1 MFDRFLKIIISG
13 TRLIVIPT
21 LFLFPFII
29 WSEIRNLLID
39 VDYIGQLISSGEEDK
54 FVGLYLIF
62 LYLLTF
68 LGVWLPFITQ
78 NKKILNFTTYLPS
91 LLPALG
97 LVGTFLGIFKGL
109 GEFDP
114 GNIDLSLPI
123 LLDGLKLAFSTSIIG
138 MVGSAIVKLISFVQP
153 EIVQEETISE
163 EDFYN
168 QFKIQNE
175 NLLKIE
181 KGIRDMEI
189 KLAEFTSSLGE
200 STVEQLIKAIES
212 VIRDFNTKIEEQFGE
227 NFKKFNSGL
236 EKLLEWQSTYLNE
249 LDKTKKAIDVANN
262 LIETHEKTVE
272 SIHIKLAEIPN
283 MLNPVSEV
291 IETINKERK
300 QTEQSFDVLSKLR
313 EDAENA
319 IPSLQA
325 SLKQLTATLS
335 NDISDVSNKLQKL
348 DQEMSNELEK
358 AIQVMGAHLGSLSE
372 QLVKDYQ
379 PLVTNLRNLI
389 ELANRN
395 KTNR

>member
-1 MFDRFLKIIISG
+1 MLNKFLNYIVIIIKF
-13 TRLIVIPT
+13 TLIPFI
-21 LFLFPFII
+21 FFIPFII
-29 WSEIRNLLID
+29 WGEIRNLLID
-39 VDYIGQLISSGEEDK
+39 VDYVGQLIVSGEEDK
-54 FVGLYLIF
+54 FVGVYLIF

-68 LGVWLPFITQ
+68 FGVWLPFITQ
-78 NKKILNFTTYLPS
+78 NKKILNFTSYVPS

-123 LLDGLKLAFSTSIIG
+123 LLDGLKLAFSTSIVG
-138 MVGSAIVKLISFVQP
+138 MVGSAVVKLISFTQP
-153 EIVQEETISE
+153 EIVQEDTISE
-163 EDFYN
+163 QDFYN

-236 EKLLEWQSTYLNE
+236 EKLLEWQSTYLTE
-249 LDKTKKAIDVANN
+249 LDNTKKAIDVANN

-272 SIHIKLAEIPN
+272 SIHIKLDEIPN
-283 MLNPVSEV
+283 MLNPVSEI

-300 QTEQSFDVLSKLR
+300 QTEQSLDVLSKLR

-335 NDISDVSNKLQKL
+335 ADISDVSNKLQKL

-389 ELANRN
+389 EIANRN

>member
-1 MFDRFLKIIISG
+1 MLDKFLEIINRIVQF
-13 TRLIVIPT
+13 IVIPF

-29 WSEIRNLLID
+29 WTEIRNLLID
-39 VDYIGQLISSGEEDK
+39 VDYIGQLIASGEEDK
-54 FVGLYLIF
+54 FVAVYLIF
-62 LYLLTF
+62 LYFLTF
-68 LGVWLPFITQ
+68 LGIWLPFVTQ

-153 EIVQEETISE
+153 EIVQEDTISE

-189 KLAEFTSSLGE
+189 KLTEFTSSLGE

-227 NFKKFNSGL
+227 NFKRFNSGL

-262 LIETHEKTVE
+262 LIQQHEKIVE
-272 SIHIKLAEIPN
+272 SIHTRLAEIPN

-300 QTEQSFDVLSKLR
+300 QTEQSLDVLSKLR

-335 NDISDVSNKLQKL
+335 NDISDVSDKLQKL

>member
-1 MFDRFLKIIISG
+1 MLDRFLEIINKTVG
-13 TRLIVIPT
+13 FIVIPF

-29 WSEIRNLLID
+29 WTEIRNLLID

-54 FVGLYLIF
+54 FVGVYLIF
-62 LYLLTF
+62 LYFLTF
-68 LGVWLPFITQ
+68 LGVWLPFVTQ

-153 EIVQEETISE
+153 EIVQEDTISE

-189 KLAEFTSSLGE
+189 KLTEFTSSLGE

-227 NFKKFNSGL
+227 NFKRFNSGL

-262 LIETHEKTVE
+262 LIQQHEKIVE
-272 SIHIKLAEIPN
+272 SIHTRLAEIPN

-300 QTEQSFDVLSKLR
+300 QTEHSLDVLSKLR

-335 NDISDVSNKLQKL
+335 NDISDVSDKLQKL

>member
-1 MFDRFLKIIISG
+1 MLDRFLEIINKTVG
-13 TRLIVIPT
+13 FIVIPF

-29 WSEIRNLLID
+29 WTEIRNLLID

-54 FVGLYLIF
+54 FVGVYLIF
-62 LYLLTF
+62 LYFLTF
-68 LGVWLPFITQ
+68 LGVWLPFVTQ

-153 EIVQEETISE
+153 EIVQEDTISE

-189 KLAEFTSSLGE
+189 KLTEFTSSLGE

-227 NFKKFNSGL
+227 NFKRFNSGL

-262 LIETHEKTVE
+262 LIQQHEKIVE
-272 SIHIKLAEIPN
+272 SIHTRLAEIPN

-300 QTEQSFDVLSKLR
+300 QTEQSLDVLSKLR

-335 NDISDVSNKLQKL
+335 NDISDVSDKLQKL

-379 PLVTNLRNLI
+379 PLVANLRNLI

>member
-1 MFDRFLKIIISG
+1 MLDRFLEIINKTVG
-13 TRLIVIPT
+13 FIVIPF

-29 WSEIRNLLID
+29 WTEIRNLLID
-39 VDYIGQLISSGEEDK
+39 VDYIGQLIASGEEDK
-54 FVGLYLIF
+54 FVAVYLIF
-62 LYLLTF
+62 LYFLTF
-68 LGVWLPFITQ
+68 LGVWLPFVTQ

-153 EIVQEETISE
+153 EIVQEDTISE

-189 KLAEFTSSLGE
+189 KLTEFTSSLGE

-227 NFKKFNSGL
+227 NFKRFNSGL

-262 LIETHEKTVE
+262 LIQQHEKIVE
-272 SIHIKLAEIPN
+272 SIHTRLAEIPN

-300 QTEQSFDVLSKLR
+300 QTEQSLDVLSKLR

-335 NDISDVSNKLQKL
+335 NDISDVSDKLQKL

>member
-1 MFDRFLKIIISG
+1 MLNKFLNYIVIIIKF
-13 TRLIVIPT
+13 TLIPFI
-21 LFLFPFII
+21 FFIPFII
-29 WSEIRNLLID
+29 WGEIRNLLID
-39 VDYIGQLISSGEEDK
+39 VDYVGQLIVSGEEDK
-54 FVGLYLIF
+54 FVGVYLIF

-68 LGVWLPFITQ
+68 FGVWLPFITQ
-78 NKKILNFTTYLPS
+78 NKKILNFTSYVPS

-123 LLDGLKLAFSTSIIG
+123 LLDGLKLAFSTSIVG
-138 MVGSAIVKLISFVQP
+138 MVGSAVVKLISFTQP
-153 EIVQEETISE
+153 EIVQEDTISE
-163 EDFYN
+163 QDFYN

-236 EKLLEWQSTYLNE
+236 EKLLEWQSTYLTE
-249 LDKTKKAIDVANN
+249 LDNTKKAIDVANN

-283 MLNPVSEV
+283 MLNPVSEI

-300 QTEQSFDVLSKLR
+300 QTEQSLDILSKLR

-335 NDISDVSNKLQKL
+335 ADISDVSNKLQKL

-389 ELANRN
+389 EIANRN

>member
-1 MFDRFLKIIISG
+1 MFDKLLKNIIK
-13 TRLIVIPT
+13 LIVIPFI
-21 LFLFPFII
+21 FLFPFII
-29 WSEIRNLLID
+29 WSETRNLLID
-39 VDYIGQLISSGEEDK
+39 IDYLGQLITSGEEDK
-54 FVGLYLIF
+54 FVGVYLIF

-68 LGVWLPFITQ
+68 LGAWLPFITQ
-78 NKKILNFTTYLPS
+78 NKKILNFTSYIPS

-123 LLDGLKLAFSTSIIG
+123 LLDGLKLAFSTSIVG
-138 MVGSAIVKLISFVQP
+138 MVGSAIVKLISFTQP
-153 EIVQEETISE
+153 EIVNEDTISE

-189 KLAEFTSSLGE
+189 KLTEFTSSLGE

-212 VIRDFNTKIEEQFGE
+212 VIKDFNTKIEEQFGE

-236 EKLLEWQSTYLNE
+236 ESLLEWQSTYLTE
-249 LDKTKKAIDVANN
+249 LDKTKKAIDVSNG
-262 LIETHEKTVE
+262 LIQQHEKTVE
-272 SIHIKLAEIPN
+272 IIHNRLNEIPS

-300 QTEQSFDVLSKLR
+300 QTEETLDILSKLR

-319 IPSLQA
+319 IPTLQVSLR
-325 SLKQLTATLS
+325 QLTDTLS

-389 ELANRN
+389 ELANKN
-395 KTNR
+395 KINK

>member
-1 MFDRFLKIIISG
+1 MLNKFLNYIIS
-13 TRLIVIPT
+13 IIKFIFIP
-21 LFLFPFII
+21 FLFFIPFIV
-29 WSEIRNLLID
+29 WGEIRNLLID
-39 VDYIGQLISSGEEDK
+39 VDYVGQLIVSGEEDK
-54 FVGLYLIF
+54 FVGVYLIF

-78 NKKILNFTTYLPS
+78 NKKILNFTSYLPS

-123 LLDGLKLAFSTSIIG
+123 LLDGLKLAFSTSIVG
-138 MVGSAIVKLISFVQP
+138 MVGSAIVKLISFTQP
-153 EIVQEETISE
+153 EIVQEDTISE
-163 EDFYN
+163 QDFYN
-168 QFKIQNE
+168 QFKTQNE

-236 EKLLEWQSTYLNE
+236 EKLLEWQSTYLTE
-249 LDKTKKAIDVANN
+249 LNNTKKAIDVANN

-283 MLNPVSEV
+283 KLNPVGEV

-300 QTEQSFDVLSKLR
+300 QTEQSLDVLSKLR

>member
-1 MFDRFLKIIISG
+1 MLNKFLNYIVIIIKF
-13 TRLIVIPT
+13 TLIPFI
-21 LFLFPFII
+21 FFIPFII
-29 WSEIRNLLID
+29 WGEIRNLLID
-39 VDYIGQLISSGEEDK
+39 VDYVGQLIVSGEEDK
-54 FVGLYLIF
+54 FVGVYLIF

-68 LGVWLPFITQ
+68 FGVWLPFITQ
-78 NKKILNFTTYLPS
+78 NKKILNFTSYVPS

-123 LLDGLKLAFSTSIIG
+123 LLDGLKLAFSTSIVG
-138 MVGSAIVKLISFVQP
+138 MVGSAVVKLISFTQP
-153 EIVQEETISE
+153 EIVQEDTISE
-163 EDFYN
+163 QDFYN

-236 EKLLEWQSTYLNE
+236 EKLLEWQSTYLTE
-249 LDKTKKAIDVANN
+249 LDRTKKAIDVANN

-283 MLNPVSEV
+283 MLNPVSEI

-300 QTEQSFDVLSKLR
+300 QTEQSLDILSKLR

-335 NDISDVSNKLQKL
+335 ADISDVSNKLQKL

-389 ELANRN
+389 EIANRN

>member
-1 MFDRFLKIIISG
+1 MFDRFFKIIIDG
-13 TRLIVIPT
+13 ITLIVIPI
-21 LFLFPFII
+21 LFLFPFMI

-39 VDYIGQLISSGEEDK
+39 VDYIGQLIDSGEEDK
-54 FVGLYLIF
+54 FVGIYLIF

-68 LGVWLPFITQ
+68 LGIWLPFITQ

-153 EIVQEETISE
+153 EIVQEDTISE
-163 EDFYN
+163 EDFYK

-189 KLAEFTSSLGE
+189 RLTEFTSSLGE

-227 NFKKFNSGL
+227 NFKRFNSGL
-236 EKLLEWQSTYLNE
+236 EKLLEWQSTYLTE
-249 LDKTKKAIDVANN
+249 LDKTKKAIDIANN
-262 LIETHEKTVE
+262 LIQQQEKTVE
-272 SIHIKLAEIPN
+272 NIHTRLTEIPN
-283 MLNPVSEV
+283 MLNPLSEV
-291 IETINKERK
+291 IDTINKERK
-300 QTEQSFDVLSKLR
+300 QTEQSLDVLSKLR
-313 EDAENA
+313 VDAENA
-319 IPSLQA
+319 IPTLQA
-325 SLKQLTATLS
+325 SLKQLTTTLS
-335 NDISDVSNKLQKL
+335 NDISDVSNKLKKL

>member
-1 MFDRFLKIIISG
+1 MINKFLNYILIIIKF
-13 TRLIVIPT
+13 IFIP
-21 LFLFPFII
+21 FLFFIPFII

-39 VDYIGQLISSGEEDK
+39 VDYVGQLIVSGEEDK
-54 FVGLYLIF
+54 FVGVYLIF

-78 NKKILNFTTYLPS
+78 NKKILNFTSYLPS

-123 LLDGLKLAFSTSIIG
+123 LLDGLKLAFSTSIVG
-138 MVGSAIVKLISFVQP
+138 MVGSAIVKLISFTQP
-153 EIVQEETISE
+153 EIVQEDTISE
-163 EDFYN
+163 QDFYN
-168 QFKIQNE
+168 QFKTQNE

-236 EKLLEWQSTYLNE
+236 EKLLEWQSTYLTE
-249 LDKTKKAIDVANN
+249 LDNTKKAIDVANN
-262 LIETHEKTVE
+262 LIETHEETVK

-300 QTEQSFDVLSKLR
+300 QTEQSLDVLSKLR

-335 NDISDVSNKLQKL
+335 TDISDVSSKLQKL

-389 ELANRN
+389 EIANKN
-395 KTNR
+395 KINR

>member
-1 MFDRFLKIIISG
+1 MLDRFLEIINKTVG
-13 TRLIVIPT
+13 FIVIPF

-29 WSEIRNLLID
+29 WTEIRNLLID

-54 FVGLYLIF
+54 FVGVYLIF
-62 LYLLTF
+62 LYFLTF
-68 LGVWLPFITQ
+68 LGVWLPFVTQ

-153 EIVQEETISE
+153 EIVQEDTISE

-189 KLAEFTSSLGE
+189 KLTEFTSSLGE

-227 NFKKFNSGL
+227 NFKRFNSGL

-262 LIETHEKTVE
+262 LIQQHEKIVE
-272 SIHIKLAEIPN
+272 SIHTRLAEIPN

-300 QTEQSFDVLSKLR
+300 QTEQSLDVLSKLR

-335 NDISDVSNKLQKL
+335 NDISDVSDKLQKL

>member
-1 MFDRFLKIIISG
+1 MFDRFFKIIIDG
-13 TRLIVIPT
+13 ITLIVIPI
-21 LFLFPFII
+21 LFLFPFMI

-39 VDYIGQLISSGEEDK
+39 VDYIGQLIDSGEEDK
-54 FVGLYLIF
+54 FVGIYLIF

-68 LGVWLPFITQ
+68 LGIWLPFITQ

-153 EIVQEETISE
+153 EIVQEDTISE
-163 EDFYN
+163 EDFYK

-189 KLAEFTSSLGE
+189 RLTEFTSSLGE

-227 NFKKFNSGL
+227 NFKRFNSGL
-236 EKLLEWQSTYLNE
+236 EKLLEWQSTYLTE
-249 LDKTKKAIDVANN
+249 LDKTKKAIDIANN
-262 LIETHEKTVE
+262 LIQQQEKTVE
-272 SIHIKLAEIPN
+272 NIHTRLTEIPN
-283 MLNPVSEV
+283 MLNPLSEV
-291 IETINKERK
+291 IDTINKERK
-300 QTEQSFDVLSKLR
+300 QTEQSLDVLSKLR
-313 EDAENA
+313 VDAENA
-319 IPSLQA
+319 IPTLQA
-325 SLKQLTATLS
+325 SLKQLTTTLS

>member
-1 MFDRFLKIIISG
+1 MINKFLNYILIIIKF
-13 TRLIVIPT
+13 IFIP
-21 LFLFPFII
+21 FLFFIPFII

-39 VDYIGQLISSGEEDK
+39 VDYVGQLIVSGEEDK
-54 FVGLYLIF
+54 FVGVYLIF
-62 LYLLTF
+62 LYFLTY

-78 NKKILNFTTYLPS
+78 NKKILNFTSYLPS

-123 LLDGLKLAFSTSIIG
+123 LLDGLKLAFSTSIVG
-138 MVGSAIVKLISFVQP
+138 MVGSAIVKLISFTQP
-153 EIVQEETISE
+153 EIVQEDTISE
-163 EDFYN
+163 QDFYN
-168 QFKIQNE
+168 QFKTQNE

-236 EKLLEWQSTYLNE
+236 EKLLEWQSTYLTE
-249 LDKTKKAIDVANN
+249 LDNTKKAIDVANN
-262 LIETHEKTVE
+262 LIETHEETVE

-300 QTEQSFDVLSKLR
+300 QTEQSLDVLSKLR

-335 NDISDVSNKLQKL
+335 TDISDVSSKLQKL

-389 ELANRN
+389 EIANKN
-395 KTNR
+395 KINR

>member
-1 MFDRFLKIIISG
+1 MINKFLNYILIIIKF
-13 TRLIVIPT
+13 IFIP
-21 LFLFPFII
+21 FLFFIPFII

-39 VDYIGQLISSGEEDK
+39 VDYVGQLIVSGEEDK
-54 FVGLYLIF
+54 FVGVYLIF
-62 LYLLTF
+62 LYFLTY

-78 NKKILNFTTYLPS
+78 NKKILNFTSYLPS

-123 LLDGLKLAFSTSIIG
+123 LLDGLKLAFSTSIVG
-138 MVGSAIVKLISFVQP
+138 MVGSAIVKLISFTQP
-153 EIVQEETISE
+153 EIVQEDTISE
-163 EDFYN
+163 QDFYN
-168 QFKIQNE
+168 QFKTQNE

-236 EKLLEWQSTYLNE
+236 EKLLEWQSTYLTE
-249 LDKTKKAIDVANN
+249 LDNTKKAIDVANN
-262 LIETHEKTVE
+262 LIETHEETVK

-300 QTEQSFDVLSKLR
+300 QTEQSLDVLSKLR
-313 EDAENA
+313 EDVENA

-335 NDISDVSNKLQKL
+335 TDISDVSSKLQKL

-389 ELANRN
+389 EIANKN
-395 KTNR
+395 KINR

>member
-39 VDYIGQLISSGEEDK
+39 VDYIGQLIASGEEDE

-138 MVGSAIVKLISFVQP
+138 MVGSAS
-153 EIVQEETISE
+153 
-163 EDFYN
+163 
-168 QFKIQNE
+168 
-175 NLLKIE
+175 
-181 KGIRDMEI
+181 
-189 KLAEFTSSLGE
+189 
-200 STVEQLIKAIES
+200 
-212 VIRDFNTKIEEQFGE
+212 
-227 NFKKFNSGL
+227 
-236 EKLLEWQSTYLNE
+236 
-249 LDKTKKAIDVANN
+249 
-262 LIETHEKTVE
+262 
-272 SIHIKLAEIPN
+272 
-283 MLNPVSEV
+283 
-291 IETINKERK
+291 
-300 QTEQSFDVLSKLR
+300 
-313 EDAENA
+313 
-319 IPSLQA
+319 
-325 SLKQLTATLS
+325 
-335 NDISDVSNKLQKL
+335 
-348 DQEMSNELEK
+348 
-358 AIQVMGAHLGSLSE
+358 
-372 QLVKDYQ
+372 
-379 PLVTNLRNLI
+379 
-389 ELANRN
+389 
-395 KTNR
+395 KTN

>member
-1 MFDRFLKIIISG
+1 MINKFLNYILIIIKF
-13 TRLIVIPT
+13 IFIP
-21 LFLFPFII
+21 FLFFIPFII

-39 VDYIGQLISSGEEDK
+39 VDYVGQLIVSGEEDK
-54 FVGLYLIF
+54 FVGVYLIF
-62 LYLLTF
+62 LYFLTY

-78 NKKILNFTTYLPS
+78 NKKILNFTSYLPS

-123 LLDGLKLAFSTSIIG
+123 LLDGLKLAFSTSIVG
-138 MVGSAIVKLISFVQP
+138 MVGSAIVKLISFTQP
-153 EIVQEETISE
+153 EIVQEDTISE
-163 EDFYN
+163 QDFYN
-168 QFKIQNE
+168 QFKTQNE

-236 EKLLEWQSTYLNE
+236 EKLLEWQSTYLTE
-249 LDKTKKAIDVANN
+249 LDNTKKAIDVANN
-262 LIETHEKTVE
+262 LIETHEETVE

-300 QTEQSFDVLSKLR
+300 QTEQSLDVLSKLR

-335 NDISDVSNKLQKL
+335 TDISDVSSKLQKL

-389 ELANRN
+389 EIANRN
-395 KTNR
+395 KINR

>member
-1 MFDRFLKIIISG
+1 MLNKFLNYIVIIIKF
-13 TRLIVIPT
+13 TLIPFI
-21 LFLFPFII
+21 FFIPFII
-29 WSEIRNLLID
+29 WGEIRNLLID
-39 VDYIGQLISSGEEDK
+39 VDYVGQLIVSGEEDK
-54 FVGLYLIF
+54 FVGVYLIF

-68 LGVWLPFITQ
+68 FGVWLPFITQ
-78 NKKILNFTTYLPS
+78 NKKILNFTSYVPS

-123 LLDGLKLAFSTSIIG
+123 LLDGLKLAFSTSIVG
-138 MVGSAIVKLISFVQP
+138 MVGSAVVKLISFTQP
-153 EIVQEETISE
+153 EIVQEDTISE
-163 EDFYN
+163 QDFYN

-236 EKLLEWQSTYLNE
+236 EKLLEWQSTYLTE
-249 LDKTKKAIDVANN
+249 LDNTKKAIDVANN

-272 SIHIKLAEIPN
+272 SIHIKLDEIPN
-283 MLNPVSEV
+283 MLNPVSEI

-300 QTEQSFDVLSKLR
+300 QTEQSLDILSKLR

-335 NDISDVSNKLQKL
+335 ADISDVSNKLQKL

-389 ELANRN
+389 EIANRN

>member
-1 MFDRFLKIIISG
+1 M
-13 TRLIVIPT
+13 
-21 LFLFPFII
+21 
-29 WSEIRNLLID
+29 
-39 VDYIGQLISSGEEDK
+39 
-54 FVGLYLIF
+54 
-62 LYLLTF
+62 
-68 LGVWLPFITQ
+68 
-78 NKKILNFTTYLPS
+78 NFTTYLPS

-138 MVGSAIVKLISFVQP
+138 MVGSAVVKLISFVQP

-168 QFKIQNE
+168 QFKKQNE

-181 KGIRDMEI
+181 KGVRDMEI
-189 KLAEFTSSLGE
+189 KLTEFTSSLGE
-200 STVEQLIKAIES
+200 STVEQLIRAIES

-227 NFKKFNSGL
+227 NFKRFNSGL

-249 LDKTKKAIDVANN
+249 LDKTKKAIDVANS

-272 SIHIKLAEIPN
+272 SIHTRLAEIPN

-300 QTEQSFDVLSKLR
+300 QTEQSLDVLSKLR

-389 ELANRN
+389 EIANRN
-395 KTNR
+395 KINR

>member
-1 MFDRFLKIIISG
+1 MFDRFLKIIMSG
-13 TRLIVIPT
+13 TSLIVIPT

-300 QTEQSFDVLSKLR
+300 QTEQSLDVLSKLR

>member
-1 MFDRFLKIIISG
+1 
-13 TRLIVIPT
+13 
-21 LFLFPFII
+21 
-29 WSEIRNLLID
+29 
-39 VDYIGQLISSGEEDK
+39 
-54 FVGLYLIF
+54 
-62 LYLLTF
+62 
-68 LGVWLPFITQ
+68 
-78 NKKILNFTTYLPS
+78 
-91 LLPALG
+91 
-97 LVGTFLGIFKGL
+97 
-109 GEFDP
+109 
-114 GNIDLSLPI
+114 
-123 LLDGLKLAFSTSIIG
+123 
-138 MVGSAIVKLISFVQP
+138 
-153 EIVQEETISE
+153 
-163 EDFYN
+163 
-168 QFKIQNE
+168 
-175 NLLKIE
+175 
-181 KGIRDMEI
+181 MEI
-189 KLAEFTSSLGE
+189 KLTEFTSSLGE

-227 NFKKFNSGL
+227 NFKRFNSGL

-262 LIETHEKTVE
+262 LIQQHEKIVE
-272 SIHIKLAEIPN
+272 SIHTRLAEIPN

-300 QTEQSFDVLSKLR
+300 QTEQSLDVLSKLR
-313 EDAENA
+313 EDSENA

-335 NDISDVSNKLQKL
+335 NDISDVSDKLQKL

>member
-300 QTEQSFDVLSKLR
+300 QTEQSLDVLSKLR

-389 ELANRN
+389 EIANRN
-395 KTNR
+395 KINR

>member
-1 MFDRFLKIIISG
+1 MLDRFLEIINKTVG
-13 TRLIVIPT
+13 FIVIPF

-29 WSEIRNLLID
+29 WTEIRNLLID

-54 FVGLYLIF
+54 FVGVYLIF
-62 LYLLTF
+62 LYFLTF
-68 LGVWLPFITQ
+68 LGVWLPFVTQ

-153 EIVQEETISE
+153 EIVQEDTISE

-189 KLAEFTSSLGE
+189 KLTEFTSSLGE

-227 NFKKFNSGL
+227 NFKRFNSGL

-262 LIETHEKTVE
+262 LIQQHEKIVE
-272 SIHIKLAEIPN
+272 SIHTRLAEIPN

-300 QTEQSFDVLSKLR
+300 QTEHSLDVLSKLR

-335 NDISDVSNKLQKL
+335 NDISDVSDKLQKL

-379 PLVTNLRNLI
+379 PLVANLRNLI

>member
-1 MFDRFLKIIISG
+1 
-13 TRLIVIPT
+13 
-21 LFLFPFII
+21 
-29 WSEIRNLLID
+29 
-39 VDYIGQLISSGEEDK
+39 
-54 FVGLYLIF
+54 
-62 LYLLTF
+62 
-68 LGVWLPFITQ
+68 
-78 NKKILNFTTYLPS
+78 
-91 LLPALG
+91 
-97 LVGTFLGIFKGL
+97 
-109 GEFDP
+109 
-114 GNIDLSLPI
+114 
-123 LLDGLKLAFSTSIIG
+123 
-138 MVGSAIVKLISFVQP
+138 
-153 EIVQEETISE
+153 
-163 EDFYN
+163 
-168 QFKIQNE
+168 
-175 NLLKIE
+175 
-181 KGIRDMEI
+181 MEI
-189 KLAEFTSSLGE
+189 KLTEFTSSLGE

-227 NFKKFNSGL
+227 NFKRFNSGL

-262 LIETHEKTVE
+262 LIQQHEKIVE
-272 SIHIKLAEIPN
+272 SIHTRLAEIPN

-300 QTEQSFDVLSKLR
+300 QTEQSLDVLSKLR
-313 EDAENA
+313 EDSENA

>member
-1 MFDRFLKIIISG
+1 MINKFLNYILIIIKF
-13 TRLIVIPT
+13 IFIP
-21 LFLFPFII
+21 FLFFIPFII

-39 VDYIGQLISSGEEDK
+39 VDYVGQLIVSGEEDK
-54 FVGLYLIF
+54 FVGVYLIF
-62 LYLLTF
+62 LYFLTY

-78 NKKILNFTTYLPS
+78 NKKILNFTSYLPS

-123 LLDGLKLAFSTSIIG
+123 LLDGLKLAFSTSIVG
-138 MVGSAIVKLISFVQP
+138 MVGSAIVKLISFTQP
-153 EIVQEETISE
+153 EIVQEDTISE
-163 EDFYN
+163 QDFYN
-168 QFKIQNE
+168 QFKTQNE

-236 EKLLEWQSTYLNE
+236 EKLLEWQSTYLTE
-249 LDKTKKAIDVANN
+249 LDNTKKAIDVANN
-262 LIETHEKTVE
+262 LIETHEETVE

-300 QTEQSFDVLSKLR
+300 QTEQSLDVLSKLR

-389 ELANRN
+389 EIANRN
-395 KTNR
+395 KINR

>member
-1 MFDRFLKIIISG
+1 MLDRFLEIINKTVG
-13 TRLIVIPT
+13 FIVIPF

-29 WSEIRNLLID
+29 WTEIRNLLID
-39 VDYIGQLISSGEEDK
+39 VDYIGQLIASGEEDK
-54 FVGLYLIF
+54 FVGVYLIF
-62 LYLLTF
+62 LYFLTF
-68 LGVWLPFITQ
+68 LGVWLPFVTQ

-153 EIVQEETISE
+153 EIVQEDTISE

-189 KLAEFTSSLGE
+189 KLTEFTSSLGE
-200 STVEQLIKAIES
+200 STVEQLIRAIES

-227 NFKKFNSGL
+227 NFKRFNSGL

-262 LIETHEKTVE
+262 LIQQHEKIVV
-272 SIHIKLAEIPN
+272 SIHTRLAEIPN

-300 QTEQSFDVLSKLR
+300 QTEQSLDVLSKLR

-335 NDISDVSNKLQKL
+335 NDISDVSDKLQKL

>member
-1 MFDRFLKIIISG
+1 MLNKFLNYIITIIKF
-13 TRLIVIPT
+13 TLIPLI
-21 LFLFPFII
+21 FFIPFII
-29 WSEIRNLLID
+29 WGEIRNLLID
-39 VDYIGQLISSGEEDK
+39 IDYVGQLIASGEEDK
-54 FVGLYLIF
+54 FVGIYLTF

-68 LGVWLPFITQ
+68 LGIWLPFITQ
-78 NKKILNFTTYLPS
+78 NKKILNFTSYLPS

-123 LLDGLKLAFSTSIIG
+123 LLDGLKLAFSTSIVG
-138 MVGSAIVKLISFVQP
+138 MVGSAIVKLISFTQP
-153 EIVQEETISE
+153 EIVQEDTISE

-236 EKLLEWQSTYLNE
+236 EKLLEWQSTYLIE

-272 SIHIKLAEIPN
+272 SIHIRLAEIPN

-300 QTEQSFDVLSKLR
+300 QTEQSLDVLSKLR
-313 EDAENA
+313 EDAENV
-319 IPSLQA
+319 IPSLHA
-325 SLKQLTATLS
+325 SLKQLTTTLS
-335 NDISDVSNKLQKL
+335 SDISDVSNKLQKL

-389 ELANRN
+389 EIANRN